1 MKTILT
7 IGLLFM
13 AMTTYGQE
21 QLVHSIKV
29 IGEGVVKIIP
39 DNALVTIGVENKGA
53 TAQQVKNEND
63 KTVATVI
70 AKCKA
75 FGIKEKD
82 LQTQYVNLNKNYDY
96 NKKAYKYTANQTIG
110 FKIRELANY
119 DQIMSA
125 LLASGINRINGV
137 QFVATEIESLKEQ
150 ARKKAVT
157 NAKKKALEYAG
168 ILGQEVGK
176 AIQISELQDTAA
188 PMPHSN
194 TRMMSMSVPKDMG
207 SNGPTIAFGE
217 LSVSSKI
224 YIIFELK

>member
-1 MKTILT
+1 MKIILT
-7 IGLLFM
+7 IGLLCM

-39 DNALVTIGVENKGA
+39 DNALVTIGVENKGG
-53 TAQQVKNEND
+53 TAQQVKDEND
-63 KTVATVI
+63 KTVSVVI
-70 AKCKA
+70 SKCKEL
-75 FGIKEKD
+75 GIKEKD

-96 NKKAYKYTANQTIG
+96 NKKTYQYTANQTIG
-110 FKIRELANY
+110 FKIRELDNY

-150 ARKKAVT
+150 ARKKAVA

-176 AIQISELQDTAA
+176 AIQISELQDAA
-188 PMPHSN
+188 SPMPHSN
-194 TRMMSMSVPKDMG
+194 TRMMSMSVAADMG
-207 SNGPTIAFGE
+207 SSGPTIALGE